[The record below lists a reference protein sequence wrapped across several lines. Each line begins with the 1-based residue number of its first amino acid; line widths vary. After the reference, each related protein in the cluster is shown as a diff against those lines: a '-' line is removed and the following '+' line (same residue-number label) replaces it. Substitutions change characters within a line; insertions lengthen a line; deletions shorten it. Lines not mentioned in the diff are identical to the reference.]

1 MNRKVKVYKPKI
13 LTIFLFVIFG
23 ILFLLILLMTIIS
36 TKHFSIST
44 IFVFIGSLLFI
55 FLLFRDS
62 IKLWNY
68 RKKGIGIYWD
78 EEGVVV
84 DFVGNKIFWDEI
96 ENIEFIKTKSSR
108 TTFIRVHYSKEEQV
122 RVRHKLPLK
131 NIFWRYS
138 GSIEWSEIEKPREMH
153 TNLVNYWEK
162 KKFYFK

>member
-1 MNRKVKVYKPKI
+1 MKVYTPKI
-13 LTIFLFVIFG
+13 LTIFLFAIFG
-23 ILFLLILLMTIIS
+23 ALFLFILLMVITG
-36 TKHFSIST
+36 TKHFSISK
-44 IFVFIGSLLFI
+44 IFVFIGFLLFI
-55 FLLFRDS
+55 FLLFGDS
-62 IKLWNY
+62 IKFWNY
-68 RKKGIGIYWD
+68 RKKGIGIYSD

-96 ENIEFIKTKSSR
+96 EKIEFIKTKSSR

-122 RVRHKLPLK
+122 RLRHKLPLK

-138 GSIEWSEIEKPREMH
+138 GSIEWFEIEKPREMH

>member
-1 MNRKVKVYKPKI
+1 MKVYKPKI
-13 LTIFLFVIFG
+13 LTIFIFAIFG
-23 ILFLLILLMTIIS
+23 ILFLCILLMVITS
-36 TKHFSIST
+36 TKHFSISK
-44 IFVFIGSLLFI
+44 IFVFIGLLIFI
-55 FLLFRDS
+55 FLLFGDS
-62 IKLWNY
+62 IKFWNY

-108 TTFIRVHYSKEEQV
+108 TTFVRVHYSKEELV
-122 RVRHKLPLK
+122 RLRHKLPLK

-138 GSIEWSEIEKPREMH
+138 GSIEWFEIEKPKEMH

>member
-1 MNRKVKVYKPKI
+1 MKVYKPKI
-13 LTIFLFVIFG
+13 LTIFIFAIFG
-23 ILFLLILLMTIIS
+23 ILFLFILLMAITS
-36 TKHFSIST
+36 TKHFSISK
-44 IFVFIGSLLFI
+44 IFVIIGFLVFI
-55 FLLFRDS
+55 FLLFWDS
-62 IKLWNY
+62 IKFWNY

-108 TTFIRVHYSKEEQV
+108 TTFVRVHYSKEEQV
-122 RVRHKLPLK
+122 RLRHKLPLK

-138 GSIEWSEIEKPREMH
+138 GSIEWFEIEKPKEMH

>member
-1 MNRKVKVYKPKI
+1 MKVYKPKI
-13 LTIFLFVIFG
+13 LTIFLFAIFG
-23 ILFLLILLMTIIS
+23 ILFLFILLIVIIS
-36 TKHFSIST
+36 TKHFSISK
-44 IFVFIGSLLFI
+44 IFVFIGFLLFI
-55 FLLFRDS
+55 FLLFGDS
-62 IKLWNY
+62 IKFWIY

-96 ENIEFIKTKSSR
+96 ENIEFIRTKSSR

-122 RVRHKLPLK
+122 RLRHKLPLK

-138 GSIEWSEIEKPREMH
+138 GSIEWFEIEKPREMH
-153 TNLVNYWEK
+153 INLVNYWEK